1 MKQCKDIIYYE
12 AETAVHRSCLHNC
25 MPFFTTLLIYRF
37 LSRVKRLMAAKP
49 LLKPIARLLVVDDD
63 QDITIIIKKG
73 LEGNNILVDEFT
85 NSSQALKHFREH
97 PNDYCMVVSDI
108 RMPSPTGFD
117 LAKEIYKINPDVKI
131 LLMSSFEIHKSEFAK
146 VLPSIRVEDFVQ
158 KPVSIA
164 ELKNTVLKHIGNTKR
179 ITSYS

>member
-1 MKQCKDIIYYE
+1 
-12 AETAVHRSCLHNC
+12 
-25 MPFFTTLLIYRF
+25 
-37 LSRVKRLMAAKP
+37 
-49 LLKPIARLLVVDDD
+49 
-63 QDITIIIKKG
+63 
-73 LEGNNILVDEFT
+73 
-85 NSSQALKHFREH
+85 
-97 PNDYCMVVSDI
+97 MVVSDI

-146 VLPSIRVEDFVQ
+146 VLPSIRVEDFIQ

-179 ITSYS
+179 ITSYSYDCIRK

>member
-1 MKQCKDIIYYE
+1 MLTQLYAILYKSPDISLPTQDKQ
-12 AETAVHRSCLHNC
+12 
-25 MPFFTTLLIYRF
+25 
-37 LSRVKRLMAAKP
+37 LMAAKSP
-49 LLKPIARLLVVDDD
+49 LKPIARLLVVDDE
-63 QDITIIIKKG
+63 QDITIIIKKC

-85 NSSQALKHFREH
+85 NSSQALEHFHEH
-97 PNDYCMVVSDI
+97 PNDYYMVVSDI
-108 RMPSPTGFD
+108 RMPSPTGFE

-164 ELKNTVLKHIGNTKR
+164 ELRKTVLKHIGNTKR
-179 ITSYS
+179 ITSYSCDSIGK